1 MSKRESLPPEDSI
14 PLRIIVYLMTL
25 TCILASCIFVKTAW
39 PVAVLGFTLCTIG
52 SLVAYQYRHENQKWM
67 QIIVVV
73 GVLAVGANALAE
85 FMNPMNGPADFWGP
99 VVHFIAGTF
108 ALHTFDLKSRSD
120 INLSAMLGALILCC
134 LSPVARSLAFGGAVL
149 TYISLGT
156 VMLYYD
162 CMSRTLTNWLD
173 RPMKPAPI
181 VPSFVTDKRRSPS
194 GSAQLTLALLPIIT
208 LISFLVVPRSDDT
221 MDIITSS
228 LKNMNLASLMRL
240 LPDFSNHD
248 AAHQPTRNTYNA
260 PLHNLG
266 VKRLNDAEK
275 KAAQLAAQ
283 EQQANKPPVT
293 PPSGKGKD
301 PAAKASA
308 AESEKEKEKEKEK
321 SKATAKPA
329 EKQAKDEKVG
339 EQGSDKGSGKKAGKE
354 SKAQKDQKLADAIAK
369 VGGGNGGKNGA
380 GKGSGKGSGE
390 GTGKGAGKGAGKG
403 TNGTNGTNGT
413 GGTGGGGEGGS
424 LANKL
429 IDMDGA
435 QETKSKEMLFKV
447 SSTRLFYE
455 RRAVFDNF
463 DGRFWMRSKDFL
475 TAKNMDIKPITG
487 KPETTVEPQA
497 AVTPGQPAL
506 SEEAQAEKELEE
518 ERLRSLD
525 GELSGFGAATAV
537 HYVFFKP
544 EKPNFDV
551 KKANAFIVPKVL
563 PTVELTQGY
572 EVLSDLDNVVP
583 VCWIPQMVGIGGK
596 TLTVDDYGMVQ
607 SSEVL
612 KKGTTFKVV
621 SQLPLYD
628 TARMRNEP
636 VLTMQQEEKIRKQ
649 LSNYLQLPENLS
661 PEVVNFANQSAGQ
674 TGNWFSTADKIC
686 KILRSHAKFE
696 ANKPTDFEAAEDR
709 ISQFLFERKLGNSK
723 DFAASFVVLCR
734 SVGLPARLV
743 SGYGIGKTNK
753 ISGMREISSSDA
765 HVWSEVFIPDYG
777 WVPFDSVPDGIL
789 PAQAREEGYSF
800 SALEKMVEA
809 QTGLDLSDDGLSPR
823 RIMGW
828 IAIII
833 SSLILLAGIIY
844 GIIVLI
850 KHLRQEAAMKRWRG
864 PEWKLYLAIIKD
876 LKKIKI
882 ERMEHETSTQFV
894 HRVADIIKDRIK
906 QGMNADRGLPD
917 ALSDF
922 FTVYDAVH
930 FGNKDLMPDLK
941 EKASEVH
948 KLVKSKGK

>member
-14 PLRIIVYLMTL
+14 PLRIVVYLMTL
-25 TCILASCIFVKTAW
+25 TCILSSCVFIKTAW
-39 PVAVLGFTLCTIG
+39 PVAVLGFTLCTVG
-52 SLVAYQYRHENQKWM
+52 SLVAYQYRHESKKWM
-67 QIIVVV
+67 QLIVIV
-73 GVLAVGANALAE
+73 GVLGVGANALAE

-99 VVHFIAGTF
+99 VVHFVAGTF
-108 ALHTFDLKSRSD
+108 ALHAFDLKSRSD

-173 RPMKPAPI
+173 RPMKPAP
-181 VPSFVTDKRRSPS
+181 VVASALSEKKRRPS
-194 GSAQLTLALLPIIT
+194 GSAQLTLALLPLIT
-208 LISFLVVPRSDDT
+208 LLSFLMVPRSDDT

-240 LPDFSNHD
+240 LPDFSKHD
-248 AAHQPTRNTYNA
+248 GANQPKRNTYSA

-266 VKRLNDAEK
+266 VKKLNDAEK

-283 EQQANKPPVT
+283 EHKAEKPPDA
-293 PPSGKGKD
+293 PASAEGDAPASKPSEAGEKNGAKAEKKAKEEKVSDADKSAPKPGEKPGQNQAVKGGNKGK
-301 PAAKASA
+301 
-308 AESEKEKEKEKEK
+308 KE
-321 SKATAKPA
+321 
-329 EKQAKDEKVG
+329 
-339 EQGSDKGSGKKAGKE
+339 
-354 SKAQKDQKLADAIAK
+354 KAQKLAAAIAK
-369 VGGGNGGKNGA
+369 ANGGA
-380 GKGSGKGSGE
+380 
-390 GTGKGAGKGAGKG
+390 GTGG
-403 TNGTNGTNGT
+403 TGGTKGTNGTNGT
-413 GGTGGGGEGGS
+413 GGSGSTGGGGGGS
-424 LANKL
+424 LATKL
-429 IDMDGA
+429 VDMDA
-435 QETKSKEMLFKV
+435 LHDSKSKEILFKV

-463 DGRFWMRSKDFL
+463 DGRFWMRSKDFI
-475 TAKNMDIKPITG
+475 TAKNIDIKPITA
-487 KPETTVEPQA
+487 KPDAAVEP
-497 AVTPGQPAL
+497 VVPVNSTNQPAL

-518 ERLRSLD
+518 ERLRAMD
-525 GELSGFGAATAV
+525 GELAGFGSTTAV

-563 PTVELTQGY
+563 PTLELTQGY

-596 TLTVDDYGMVQ
+596 TVTVDDYGMVQ
-607 SSEVL
+607 SSEIL
-612 KKGTTFKVV
+612 KKGDSFKVV

-628 TARMRNEP
+628 TARMRNDPPRSME
-636 VLTMQQEEKIRKQ
+636 QENLIRKQ
-649 LSNYLQLPENLS
+649 LTNYLQLPDDLS
-661 PEVVNFANQSAGQ
+661 NDVVTFANQSAGQ

-686 KILRSHAKFE
+686 KILRTHAQFE
-696 ANKPTDFEAAEDR
+696 LTKPTDFEAADDR
-709 ISQFLFERKLGNSK
+709 INQFLFERKKGNSK
-723 DFAASFVVLCR
+723 DFAATFVVLCR
-734 SVGLPARLV
+734 CVGLPARLV

-753 ISGMREISSSDA
+753 ISGMREVSSSDS
-765 HVWSEVFIPDYG
+765 HLWSEVFIPEYG
-777 WVPFDSVPDGIL
+777 WVPFDAVPDGIL

-809 QTGLDLSDDGLSPR
+809 QTGMNLSDNDGFSVR
-823 RIMGW
+823 RILGW
-828 IAIII
+828 VAIIF
-833 SSLILLAGIIY
+833 SSLILLAGIVY
-844 GIIVLI
+844 GLIVLVR
-850 KHLRQEAAMKRWRG
+850 HLRREAALKKWRG
-864 PEWKLYLAIIKD
+864 PEWKLYIAIIKD

-882 ERMEHETSTQFV
+882 ERLEHETSTQFV
-894 HRVADIIKDRIK
+894 HRVADIIKDRVK
-906 QGMNADRGLPD
+906 QGLNADRNLPN

-930 FGNKDLMPDLK
+930 FGNKDLMNDLK
-941 EKASEVH
+941 AKASEVH